1 MEVLGPTVGV
11 LESAVKYTMQIL
23 AYSVDVLGSS
33 VGVVAIDPQPAW
45 QMPLS
50 TGEALVSAMEVLYGV
65 YYGGSKGSAGE
76 MLLLS
81 REVLGSNV
89 RVLGSTMEV
98 LGSTM
103 EVMGWEKLLSTGWV
117 LGSTIEA
124 LDLLWRCWDLLW
136 RYGL

>member
-1 MEVLGPTVGV
+1 
-11 LESAVKYTMQIL
+11 MQIL

-76 MLLLS
+76 MLLS

-98 LGSTM
+98 LVSTM
-103 EVMGWEKLLSTGWV
+103 ETLGSN
-117 LGSTIEA
+117 LGSTTEV
-124 LDLLWRCWDLLW
+124 L
-136 RYGL
+136 GLSLIHI